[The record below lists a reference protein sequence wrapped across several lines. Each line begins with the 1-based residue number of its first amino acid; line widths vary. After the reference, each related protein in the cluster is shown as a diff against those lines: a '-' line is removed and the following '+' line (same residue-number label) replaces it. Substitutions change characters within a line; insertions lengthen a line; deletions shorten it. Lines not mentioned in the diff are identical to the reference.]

1 LATQNAVSALQKD
14 LSFKQNTAS
23 LYFDEACVLERAAKF
38 SKKWRSQMRIGVPA
52 ETRPGETRVALTPET
67 AKKLKAQGHSLHV
80 QSGAGLAASV
90 TDEAYLAAGAEVTD
104 AASALACDMVLKV
117 SAPTDAELALMKS
130 GAALVGMLNPFDA
143 AGLQSMATAGLTAF
157 ALEAAPRTTR
167 AQSMDVLSSQANIAG
182 YKAVMMAANQ
192 YQRFFPMLMTAA
204 GTVKAA
210 RVVILGVGVAGLQA
224 IATAKRLGAVIEAS
238 DVRPSVKE
246 QVESLG
252 GKFID
257 VPYET
262 AEEKEAA
269 EGVGGYARP
278 MPQSWLDR
286 QKTEVAKRVALADVV
301 ISTALIPGRAAPV
314 LVTAEMVQSM
324 KPGSVIVDIAAGKAA
339 DGVAGN
345 CVLTEAGKTVQKHGV
360 NIIGETNLPALVAAD
375 ASALYARNVLD
386 FLKLV
391 FTQEGEF
398 KVDMEDD
405 IVAACLMTQAGDI
418 KRK

>member
-1 LATQNAVSALQKD
+1 ML
-14 LSFKQNTAS
+14 
-23 LYFDEACVLERAAKF
+23 
-38 SKKWRSQMRIGVPA
+38 IGVPT
-52 ETRPGETRVALTPET
+52 ETTVGETRVALTPET
-67 AKKLKAQGHSLHV
+67 AKKLIAQGHTIAL
-80 QSGAGLAASV
+80 QAGAGVAASAIDAAYAGLGV
-90 TDEAYLAAGAEVTD
+90 QITDAAGA
-104 AASALACDMVLKV
+104 LGCDLVLKV
-117 SAPTDAELALMKS
+117 RSPSVTELGLVKP

-143 AGLQSMATAGLTAF
+143 EGLQRLAGAGLTSF

-182 YKAVMMAANQ
+182 YKAVIVAADK

-252 GKFID
+252 AKFIEVSYD
-257 VPYET
+257 TP
-262 AEEKEAA
+262 EEKEAA
-269 EGVGGYARP
+269 VGVGGYARP

-286 QKTEVAKRVALADVV
+286 QKVEVAKRVAQADIV
-301 ISTALIPGRAAPV
+301 ISTALIPGRPAPV
-314 LVTAEMVQSM
+314 LVTEDMVKSM
-324 KPGSVIVDIAAGKAA
+324 KPGSVIVDLAAGR
-339 DGVAGN
+339 GPGGGGN
-345 CVLTEAGKTVQKHGV
+345 CPLTETDRTVVKHGV
-360 NIIGETNLPALVAAD
+360 TLVGETNLPSLVAAD

-391 FTQEGEF
+391 LGKDGGLQ
-398 KVDMEDD
+398 VDLTDD
-405 IVAACLMTQAGDI
+405 IVAACLMTQGGEV

>member
-1 LATQNAVSALQKD
+1 ML
-14 LSFKQNTAS
+14 
-23 LYFDEACVLERAAKF
+23 
-38 SKKWRSQMRIGVPA
+38 IGVPT
-52 ETRPGETRVALTPET
+52 ETTTGETRVAVTPET
-67 AKKLKAQGHSLHV
+67 AKKLKAQGHTLRI
-80 QSGAGLAASV
+80 QAGAGVAASV
-90 TDEAYLAAGAEVTD
+90 TDEAYVAAGAEITD
-104 AASALACDMVLKV
+104 AAGALGCDLVLKV
-117 SAPTDAELALMKS
+117 RTPFDNEAAQMKA

-143 AGLQSMATAGLTAF
+143 SGLQRLATAGLTSF

-182 YKAVMMAANQ
+182 YKAVMMAADK

-252 GKFID
+252 AKFIEVSYD
-257 VPYET
+257 TP
-262 AEEKEAA
+262 EEKEAA
-269 EGVGGYARP
+269 VGVGGYARP

-286 QKTEVAKRVALADVV
+286 QKVEVAKRVAQADIV
-301 ISTALIPGRAAPV
+301 ITTALIPGRPAPV
-314 LVTAEMVQSM
+314 LVTEDMVKSM
-324 KPGSVIVDIAAGKAA
+324 KPGSVIVDLAAGR
-339 DGVAGN
+339 GPGGGGN
-345 CVLTEAGKTVQKHGV
+345 CPLTETDRTVVKHGV
-360 NIIGETNLPALVAAD
+360 TLVGETNLPALVAAD

-391 FTQEGEF
+391 LGKDGGLQ
-398 KVDMEDD
+398 VDLNDD
-405 IVAACLMTQAGDI
+405 IVAACLMTQGGEV

>member
-1 LATQNAVSALQKD
+1 MML
-14 LSFKQNTAS
+14 
-23 LYFDEACVLERAAKF
+23 
-38 SKKWRSQMRIGVPA
+38 IGVPA
-52 ETRPGETRVALTPET
+52 ETLAGETRVAVTPET
-67 AKKLKAQGHSLHV
+67 AKKLVAQGHAVRV
-80 QSGAGLAASV
+80 QAGAGLAASA
-90 TDEAYLAAGAEVTD
+90 TDAAYEAAGAQITD
-104 AASALACDMVLKV
+104 AAGALGADLVLKV
-117 SAPTDAELALMKS
+117 RSPQASELPLMKA
-130 GAALVGMLNPFDA
+130 GASLVGMLNPFDA
-143 AGLQSMATAGLTAF
+143 EGLQALASAGLTSF

-182 YKAVMMAANQ
+182 YKAVMLAANA
-192 YQRFFPMLMTAA
+192 YPKFFPMLMTAA

-246 QVESLG
+246 QIESLG

-269 EGVGGYARP
+269 EGVGGYAKP
-278 MPQSWLDR
+278 MPPSWLQR
-286 QKTEVAKRVALADVV
+286 QAAEVAKRVALADVV
-301 ISTALIPGRAAPV
+301 ISTALIPGRAAPT
-314 LVTAEMVQSM
+314 LITEEMVKSM
-324 KPGSVIVDIAAGKAA
+324 KPGSVIVDIAAGKGPN
-339 DGVAGN
+339 GVGGN
-345 CVLTEAGKTVQKHGV
+345 CPLTEADQTVVKHGV
-360 NIIGETNLPALVAAD
+360 TIIGETNLPALVAAD

-391 FTQEGEF
+391 LPKDATAVQ
-398 KVDMEDD
+398 VPMDDD
-405 IVAACLMTQAGDI
+405 IVVACLMTQNGEV